1 MHNRTNLI
9 FSQGIITEVLALIKN
24 NINSE
29 IEYLSEDY
37 VLNVNTEEYALHISD
52 TFEINTPA
60 ILFDQAY
67 ADSYEADIPYERF
80 GRSHDVEPGK
90 TYKKEIIQYFIPVD
104 GSIKYLRYSPESS
117 FTFGGGG
124 GSFSIASNT
133 IVVELINFQND
144 PKIIKQEIDRE
155 VNGVKPNYN
164 TLLKDINSFN
174 DSIKSYVITEIEKR
188 KKKILN
194 SKNLL
199 SQLGV
204 PLRKRDNTA
213 QTFTTPNPAKRKKIH
228 VKPKV
233 SEKGF
238 TPEPTLDFNEY
249 TEILKLINDVG
260 KNFERLPSTYKDKG
274 EEDLRDHILMIL
286 DPNFELGSATGETFN
301 KTGKSDILL
310 KYDSSIIFIAECKF
324 WSGQKNY
331 LGTISQLL
339 NYMTWRETKAS
350 VIVFVNQQDFSSVL
364 NKVEQQTK
372 EHPNYLGY
380 VNNSDENWFN
390 YRFHLNGDTNREIK
404 LAVQLFHLPKK

>member
-1 MHNRTNLI
+1 MYNRTNLI
-9 FSQGIITEVLALIKN
+9 FSQGRVTEELARIN
-24 NINSE
+24 NKINSE

-37 VLNVNTEEYALHISD
+37 VLNVNIEEYALHISD
-52 TFEINTPA
+52 RFEINTPE
-60 ILFDQAY
+60 ILFDEAY
-67 ADSYEADIPYERF
+67 ADSYEADIPAERF
-80 GRSHDVEPGK
+80 GRSYHVERGK
-90 TYKKEIIQYFIPVD
+90 TYKKEIIQYFIPVN
-104 GSIKYLRYSPESS
+104 GSIGYLRYAPASS
-117 FTFGGGG
+117 FTSGGGG
-124 GSFSIASNT
+124 GNFSIASNT

-144 PKIIKQEIDRE
+144 PKIIKQEIDCE
-155 VNGVKPNYN
+155 VNGVKTNYN

-174 DSIKSYVITEIEKR
+174 DSIKSYVIAEIEKR

-204 PLRKRDNTA
+204 PLRKRDTTA

-228 VKPKV
+228 VKPRV
-233 SEKGF
+233 AEKGF
-238 TPEPTLDFNEY
+238 TPEPTLDFKEY
-249 TEILKLINDVG
+249 IEILKLINDVG

-274 EEDLRDHILMIL
+274 EEDLRDHIIMTL

-350 VIVFVNQQDFSSVL
+350 VIVFVDQKDFTSVL
-364 NKVEQQTK
+364 QKVQAHTE
-372 EHPNYLGY
+372 EHSNFLGY

-390 YRFHLNGDTNREIK
+390 YRFHLNGDKNREIK
-404 LAVQLFHLPKK
+404 LAVQLFHLPKQ